1 MVSAMARE
9 VTIDRLGAQGDG
21 VAEGPDGAVFVPFAL
36 PGERVRV
43 EPDADGRHADLLEVL
58 AASPERVAPVCPH
71 FGECGGCALQHL
83 EPGAY
88 LAWKRD
94 LVVHA
99 LKSRGLEAEVEPV
112 RPVPLGSRRRATL
125 TLGRN
130 RDGIVLGYRRARSH
144 DLIDIE
150 VCPILSPDIV
160 TRLPKLKSALGP
172 LLGSKREARIGIT
185 ETATGLDVVVDGVR
199 PKQSALAGLARQTA
213 GLGAA
218 RVTVA
223 GDSLLPGAPPSVRF
237 GPAAVR
243 LPPGAF
249 LQASA
254 EAEAVMTEL
263 VLEGAGQPKRLADL
277 FAGLGTFT
285 FALAAAAKVDA
296 FETDDAALAA
306 LEEAVRHTPK
316 LKPVRCVPR
325 DLFRNPLG
333 PKELDRYDA
342 VVFDPPRAG
351 AAEQAEQLAKSKVKR
366 LVAVSCNPGTLARD
380 LRILV
385 DGGYRITRVVPVDQF
400 LFSAHVEVV
409 AHLER

>member
-1 MVSAMARE
+1 MVLE

-21 VAEGPDGAVFVPFAL
+21 VAEGPGGAVFVPFAL
-36 PGERVRV
+36 PGERVRIA
-43 EPDADGRHADLLEVL
+43 PGDDGKHAELLEVL
-58 AASPERVAPVCPH
+58 AASPERVEPVCPH
-71 FGECGGCALQHL
+71 FGTCGGCVLQHL
-83 EPGAY
+83 NQAAY
-88 LAWKRD
+88 LAWKREQ
-94 LVVHA
+94 VIQA
-99 LKSRGLEAEVEPV
+99 LKSRGLDADVEPV
-112 RPVPLGSRRRATL
+112 RSVPLGSRRRATF
-125 TLGRN
+125 TLGRSQE
-130 RDGIVLGYRRARSH
+130 GLALGYRRARSH
-144 DLIDIE
+144 DVIDID

-160 TRLPKLKSALGP
+160 ARLRALKSALAP
-172 LLGSKREARIGIT
+172 LLGSKREARIAVT
-185 ETATGLDVVVDGVR
+185 ETPTGLDVVVEGVR
-199 PKQSALAGLARQTA
+199 PKQGALAGLARQAA
-213 GLGAA
+213 GLGVA

-223 GDSLLPGAPPSVRF
+223 GDSLLPGAPPRVRF
-237 GPAAVR
+237 GPAEIR

-254 EAEAVMTEL
+254 AAEEVMTEL
-263 VLEGAGQPKRLADL
+263 VREGVGRAKRIADL

-285 FALAAAAKVDA
+285 FALAERHAVDA
-296 FETDDAALAA
+296 FETDEAALAA

-316 LKPVRCVPR
+316 LKPVRGIPR
-325 DLFRNPLG
+325 DLFREPLG

-351 AAEQAEQLAKSKVKR
+351 AAVQAEHLAKSKVKR